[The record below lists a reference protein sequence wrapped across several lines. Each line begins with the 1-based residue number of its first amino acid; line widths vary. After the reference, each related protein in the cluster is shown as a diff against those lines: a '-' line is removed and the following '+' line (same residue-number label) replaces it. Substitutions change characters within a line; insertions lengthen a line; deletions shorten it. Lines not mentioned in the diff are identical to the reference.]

1 MMKLVKILVVEIP
14 SVRQFNEKYGTE
26 IEDTEELEDHL
37 YDEWTE
43 EELTAEFG
51 SLTKIFK
58 LID

>member
-1 MMKLVKILVVEIP
+1 MKLVKILVVEIP
-14 SVRQFNEKYGTE
+14 SVKKFNEKYGTE
-26 IEDTEELEDHL
+26 LVDTEELEDHL

>member
-1 MMKLVKILVVEIP
+1 MKLVKILVVEIP
-14 SVRQFNEKYGTE
+14 SVRRFNEKYGTE